1 MVAVYHQLV
10 RKIRVADNSMTK
22 QNMHVEKYW
31 TTEKRMEMKTK
42 NRKKKKK
49 KEEDGRE
56 NGSENDLYQNVSWSP
71 DKSYECIRFT

>member
-1 MVAVYHQLV
+1 
-10 RKIRVADNSMTK
+10 MTK

-49 KEEDGRE
+49 KKKMEEKMVLKMIYIKMSVGHRINHMSVFDLRE
-56 NGSENDLYQNVSWSP
+56 LLSQLN
-71 DKSYECIRFT
+71 